1 MAQNRTVKGMPIDL
15 SSKPPKCDFCIL
27 GKQTWASVPSM
38 REGSKA
44 TRQLERVFVDLC
56 GPMHIT
62 SRSGQLYSMNLID
75 DYSSFV
81 WLLPLKSKDEASQV
95 LQNWHHAVENQCG
108 EKLKILVTDN
118 GELIS
123 NSMSNWCSE
132 RGIEH

>member
-1 MAQNRTVKGMPIDL
+1 M
-15 SSKPPKCDFCIL
+15 
-27 GKQTWASVPSM
+27 
-38 REGSKA
+38 
-44 TRQLERVFVDLC
+44 DLC

-62 SRSGQLYSMNLID
+62 SHSGQLYSMNLID

-95 LQNWHHAVENQCG
+95 LQNWHRAVENQCG

-118 GELIS
+118 GELVS